1 MDWFRVRYLLFLRS
15 NHVTSQIVSFIKNFD
30 AVLEERTLSFF
41 FKFIAIGYQLGNR
54 VFQHIFGLFAVA
66 LNICKR
72 TFLQR
77 TICKRIVRSSDSKIP
92 KLNTLQMTK
101 LIKMFKMIKMIKLFK
116 IIRDFSIA
124 NDLESLKFRFKNS
137 KLNAFQNVQKFQNDQ
152 SDQNDQNHKIVQI
165 IRDFSIANIL
175 IKKF

>member
-1 MDWFRVRYLLFLRS
+1 MLKV
-15 NHVTSQIVSFIKNFD
+15 
-30 AVLEERTLSFF
+30 
-41 FKFIAIGYQLGNR
+41 
-54 VFQHIFGLFAVA
+54 
-66 LNICKR
+66 
-72 TFLQR
+72 
-77 TICKRIVRSSDSKIP
+77 
-92 KLNTLQMTK
+92 
-101 LIKMFKMIKMIKLFK
+101 IKMIK

-175 IKKF
+175 IKKFWSSYSKIP